1 MRMLRHSYQGLAIGQ
16 TPNIDHDYDDD
27 DDDDYEDKCDDDDF
41 HAQAFIPGACYRSN
55 TQYCPTL
62 LAR

>member
-1 MRMLRHSYQGLAIGQ
+1 MLRHSYRASTIGE
-16 TPNIDHDYDDD
+16 TPNTAYDYDDD
-27 DDDDYEDKCDDDDF
+27 DNDDDYEDECDDDDF
-41 HAQAFIPGACYRSN
+41 HTQAFIPGACYRSN